1 MHKISNYHIVVAFIW
16 ACFIRNFELRDH
28 TLDQHTLERILDL
41 SSRMAE
47 TRALKPLLEYAMDE
61 AMKLVGAERGYIV
74 LLTEGGTL
82 DFRVM
87 RSVDST
93 PMDDAQDQISTTI
106 LDKVIIT
113 GQPIIIRDASAD
125 PELGIAKSVSQLKL
139 RSVMCVPLIAR
150 GEVIGALY
158 VENRTV
164 RGRFS
169 EGDQFP
175 LTIFANQAAVAIE
188 NAALNDDLEARVAER
203 TRELEFAKADVER
216 SWADAVEANR
226 LRTTML
232 GNLTHDFRSPL
243 SIVIESLQLL
253 EAGIFGDLNTDQLEW
268 VSKALEASRYVLNL
282 TNDVFDLTKIEVGGL
297 ALYKQDVCL
306 SEFLDKSFRTAQGLL
321 WPPSVA
327 LDSAI
332 PPDLPCMSLD
342 PVRISQ
348 ILLNLFSNA
357 HKYTS
362 EGTVTLYA
370 EHLADQDAVL
380 IGIKDTG
387 GGIDPAQ
394 VDKLFQRFQ
403 QMDKNRERRR
413 LGTGLGLAISREL
426 VEMHGGRI
434 WLDNHPSEGADF
446 KFILPTR

>member
-1 MHKISNYHIVVAFIW
+1 M
-16 ACFIRNFELRDH
+16 
-28 TLDQHTLERILDL
+28 DQHTLERILDL

-47 TRALKPLLEYAMDE
+47 TRTLQPLLEYAMDE

-87 RSVDST
+87 RSAEST
-93 PMDDAQDQISTTI
+93 PMEAGEDQISTTI
-106 LDKVIIT
+106 LDKVIIS
-113 GQPIIIRDASAD
+113 GQPMIVRDASSD
-125 PELGIAKSVSQLKL
+125 PELGRAKSVAMLRL
-139 RSVMCVPLIAR
+139 RSVMCVPLIAH
-150 GEVIGALY
+150 GEVIGAIY
-158 VENRTV
+158 VENRTI

-188 NAALNDDLEARVAER
+188 NAELNDALEARVAER
-203 TRELEFAKADVER
+203 TRELEYAKAVIER

-243 SIVIESLQLL
+243 SIVIESLHLL
-253 EAGIFGDLNTDQLEW
+253 KDGIFGDLNADQNEW
-268 VSKALEASRYVLNL
+268 ITKALDASRYVLNL
-282 TNDVFDLTKIEVGGL
+282 TNDVFDLTKIEIGGL
-297 ALYKQDVCL
+297 ALYKQEVCL
-306 SEFLDKSFRTAQGLL
+306 SEFLDKSFRTAQGLP
-321 WPPSVA
+321 WPESVS
-327 LDSAI
+327 LDNQI
-332 PPDLPCMSLD
+332 PPDLPCIPLD

-348 ILLNLFSNA
+348 VLLNLFSNA

-362 EGTVTLYA
+362 QGKVTLYA
-370 EHLADQDAVL
+370 SHLVDQDAVL
-380 IGIKDTG
+380 IGVQDTG
-387 GGIDPAQ
+387 GGIDPVQ

-403 QMDKNRERRR
+403 QMDKNRDRRR

-434 WLDNHPSEGADF
+434 WLDNHPGEGADF

>member
-1 MHKISNYHIVVAFIW
+1 M
-16 ACFIRNFELRDH
+16 
-28 TLDQHTLERILDL
+28 DQHTLERILDL

-74 LLTEGGTL
+74 LLMEDGKL
-82 DFRVM
+82 DVRVI
-87 RSVDST
+87 RSADST
-93 PMDDAQDQISTTI
+93 PVADGQDEISRNI
-106 LDKVIIT
+106 LDKVILSC
-113 GQPIIIRDASAD
+113 QPVILGDASAD
-125 PELGIAKSVSQLKL
+125 PEIGQAESVTSLKL

-158 VENRTV
+158 VENRSI

-188 NAALNDDLEARVAER
+188 NAALNDELETRVAER
-203 TRELEFAKADVER
+203 TRELELAKAQVER
-216 SWADAVEANR
+216 SWSDAVEANR

-243 SIVIESLQLL
+243 SIVIESLELL
-253 EAGIFGDLNTDQLEW
+253 QAGIFGDLNADQAEW
-268 VSKALEASRYVLNL
+268 ISKALETSQYILNL
-282 TNDVFDLTKIEVGGL
+282 TNDVFDLTKIEIGGL
-297 ALYKQDVCL
+297 ALYKQEVCL
-306 SEFLDKSFRTAQGLL
+306 SEFLEKSFSTALGLP
-321 WPPSVA
+321 WPATVS
-327 LDSAI
+327 LDRAI
-332 PPDLPCMSLD
+332 PPDLPCISMD

-348 ILLNLFSNA
+348 VLLNLFSNA
-357 HKYTS
+357 HKHTAQ
-362 EGTVTLYA
+362 GTVTLYA
-370 EHLADQDAVL
+370 QHLADEDAVL
-380 IGIKDTG
+380 IGIADTG

-394 VDKLFQRFQ
+394 VDRLFQRFQ

-413 LGTGLGLAISREL
+413 LGTGLGLAICREL

-434 WLDNHPSEGADF
+434 WLDNHPGQGADF
-446 KFILPTR
+446 KFVLPIR